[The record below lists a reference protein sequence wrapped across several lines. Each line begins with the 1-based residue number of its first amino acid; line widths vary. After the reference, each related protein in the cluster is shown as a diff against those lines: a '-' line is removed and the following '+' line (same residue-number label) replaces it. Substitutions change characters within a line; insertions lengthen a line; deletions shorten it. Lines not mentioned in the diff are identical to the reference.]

1 MKLNESEAF
10 LNCFYNNNIAV
21 MELLSFG
28 LFEAKGPLAVKLRK
42 WGRRGGQ
49 TDRLLLP
56 LKLLGPGIF
65 CCMAADWDI
74 GTYELVHFAL

>member
-21 MELLSFG
+21 MEILSFD

-42 WGRRGGQ
+42 
-49 TDRLLLP
+49 
-56 LKLLGPGIF
+56 
-65 CCMAADWDI
+65 
-74 GTYELVHFAL
+74 